1 MNYEI
6 NFNDIKKN
14 YIKKE
19 SLQHNAGSKFTILPY
34 NTQFKESK
42 RPELLNFISAVG
54 EFSRRIT
61 NFEEVKEFSIDDY
74 MNKIIGEVEMNKKD
88 TSIFTHLIKELFFD
102 EDTLS
107 IFHPKTFNYISSTSF
122 NKKLG
127 QFLFDVLYLE
137 DEEVKILI
145 DSCYDKEP
153 NNILLKL
160 MVSKLKP
167 LSNNKYKNIQ
177 YKNMIPYVS
186 EIFMEDLKFILTD
199 YELLT
204 NNLKKLLK
212 FYYIFYTSQL
222 AMVLNKTFEADI
234 ENPMDIYFA
243 LDWENT
249 SKGRLSTEQGWNVV
263 ESNVLKFF
271 SHANTLDLVNHNYE
285 NSQYSYVELK
295 HRIDKFT
302 PDEELIFIEDIN
314 KLIEFYQEYI
324 KDVEWDKF
332 KYFVEFNNPCY
343 EVVNRLYKSINHQFN
358 VSGRKERQKD
368 YGTWF
373 IEFCKDTFLRQRGR
387 YGYVF
392 NLTEEYTIF
401 LTKICIKNNEKIK
414 VKDLFNEFK
423 KRGISLD
430 SDSKIK
436 VIQLYEKLNILEK
449 KSDSGDAQYVKSI
462 L

>member
-42 RPELLNFISAVG
+42 RSELLNFISAVG
-54 EFSRRIT
+54 EFSRRTT
-61 NFEEVKEFSIDDY
+61 NFEEEKEFSIDDY
-74 MNKIIGEVEMNKKD
+74 KNKIIGEVEMNKKD
-88 TSIFTHLIKELFFD
+88 TSIFTDLIKELFFD
-102 EDTLS
+102 ENTLS

-145 DSCYDKEP
+145 DSCYHKEP

-167 LSNNKYKNIQ
+167 LSNKKYKNIQ

-222 AMVLNKTFEADI
+222 AMILNKTFEADI

-302 PDEELIFIEDIN
+302 PDEERIFIEDIN

-332 KYFVEFNNPCY
+332 KYFAEFNNQCY
-343 EVVNRLYKSINHQFN
+343 EVVNRLYKSINHQFS

-373 IEFCKDTFLRQRGR
+373 IEFCKETFLRQRGR

-430 SDSKIK
+430 SDSKMK